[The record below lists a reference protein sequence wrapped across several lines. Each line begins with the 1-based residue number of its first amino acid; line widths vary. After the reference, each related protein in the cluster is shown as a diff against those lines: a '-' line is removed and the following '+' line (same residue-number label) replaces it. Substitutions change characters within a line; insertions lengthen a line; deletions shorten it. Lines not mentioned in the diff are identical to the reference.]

1 MAKVAVV
8 LSGCGRM
15 DGSEV
20 HESTLS
26 LLYIAKGGAE
36 YQCFAPG
43 EPQVQVVDHVTNDLH
58 TDSERNQ
65 MIEAARIARGDI
77 EPITDL
83 NAEDYDGL
91 VIPGGS
97 GAFIS
102 LSNGEGDVHPE
113 LRRVVSEFAN
123 ADKPIAAI
131 CIAPVLIA
139 RILGDRGIRLTI
151 GNDAD
156 SSLKITRAGAMHIE
170 CGVDTSVSDLDNKIV
185 STPAYMLGP
194 GIADISDG
202 IQSAIETLLAWIE
215 EGK

>member
-26 LLYIAKGGAE
+26 LLYLAKGGAG
-36 YQCFAPG
+36 YQCFAPD
-43 EPQVQVVDHVTNDLH
+43 EPQVQVVDHVTNDLD
-58 TDSERNQ
+58 TEGERNQ
-65 MIEAARIARGDI
+65 MVEAGRIARGDI
-77 EPITDL
+77 EPITEL
-83 NAEDYDGL
+83 KAEDYDGL
-91 VIPGGS
+91 VVPGGS

-102 LSNGEGDVHPE
+102 LSSGEGDVHPE
-113 LRRVVSEFAN
+113 LRRVVTEFAD
-123 ADKPIAAI
+123 AEKPIAAI

-139 RILGDRGIRLTI
+139 RILGDRGVRLTI

-156 SSLKITRAGAMHIE
+156 SSLKITRSGAMHIE
-170 CGVDTSVSDLDNKIV
+170 CGVDSSVSDLGNKIV

-194 GIADISDG
+194 GIAEVSDG
-202 IQSAIETLLAWIE
+202 IESAIGTLLGWIE
-215 EGK
+215 EGN